1 MTPDSMHGKLWRA
14 LMIGGVFLCM
24 QMAAVT
30 HAAAHGDATHS
41 HDGAPCL
48 IQIISETPSHGV
60 AVTDGDAGPLFLLTH
75 GFPARRLAVPP
86 THGDAHPIRAPPGF
100 SL

>member
-14 LMIGGVFLCM
+14 LMVAGVFLCM
-24 QMAAVT
+24 QIAAVT
-30 HAAAHGDATHS
+30 HAATYGDANHS

-48 IQIISETPSHGV
+48 IQLISDSPSHGV
-60 AVTDGDAGPLFLLTH
+60 AADNDQTGPIFHRAHT
-75 GFPARRLAVPP
+75 FPPRHLAVSPA
-86 THGDAHPIRAPPGF
+86 HGVAHPIRAPPRF